1 MTVGKYIV
9 KLLAISQTVRFSIFN
24 TTNNS
29 NIFITSETQ
38 TTRKAILLWMDRNN
52 KKLTWLLLLL
62 L

>member
-9 KLLAISQTVRFSIFN
+9 KLLAISQTVRFSILP
-24 TTNNS
+24 T
-29 NIFITSETQ
+29 IQ
-38 TTRKAILLWMDRNN
+38 TYSLLLKLKQHVKQLWMDRNS